1 MLYKRP
7 GMTAH
12 GSLPQQIT
20 RFIIVGVGAT
30 LVHWGSYLLINCLFG
45 LTEERPLGLQLS
57 YAAGYLI
64 SFVGNYV
71 ASLKWTFRTKGSV
84 SKGLGFALSHLI
96 NFVLHMGLLRLFLWL
111 GVGSLMVR
119 ALQDCLPEL
128 TAAFPQ
134 LSKPEALLP
143 LPVFC
148 VVIPVNF
155 LLVRFFLTREPKA
168 QDSAA

>member
-1 MLYKRP
+1 M
-7 GMTAH
+7 ANH

-20 RFIIVGVGAT
+20 RFIVVGVGAT
-30 LVHWGSYLLINCLFG
+30 WVHWGTYLLLNHLFG
-45 LTEERPLGLQLS
+45 LTEERPFGLQLS

-64 SFVGNYV
+64 SFAGNYV
-71 ASLKWTFRTKGSV
+71 ASLKWTFRTRGSI

-96 NFVLHMGLLRLFLWL
+96 NFALHMGLLRLFLWL

-119 ALQDCLPEL
+119 ALQRFLPPLVE
-128 TAAFPQ
+128 TFPR
-134 LSKPEALLP
+134 LLEPEALLP

-155 LLVRFFLTREPKA
+155 LLVRFFLTREPNA